1 MDNTRKELV
10 FNLALELATKT
21 KDFPKNQHASK
32 LNWDQWHK
40 DVDYTWFNVLKLKA
54 NSDEEDLFT
63 ETIRKQ
69 LKIINDFKGE

>member
-21 KDFPKNQHASK
+21 KDFPKNKHASQH
-32 LNWDQWHK
+32 NWDQWHK

-63 ETIRKQ
+63 DTIQKQ
-69 LKIINDFKGE
+69 LKIIKDFKGE